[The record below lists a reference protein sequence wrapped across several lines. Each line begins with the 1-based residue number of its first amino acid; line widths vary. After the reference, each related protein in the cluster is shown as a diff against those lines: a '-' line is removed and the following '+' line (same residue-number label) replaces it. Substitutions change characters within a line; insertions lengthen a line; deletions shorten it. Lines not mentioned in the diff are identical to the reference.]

1 MSTSD
6 PIASGAKT
14 EALLT
19 DEMLARFD
27 ERAPGY
33 DRENRF
39 FDEDFEELRASGYLN
54 CAVPEEYGGSGLGL
68 HDYVQLANRLA
79 YVAPATA
86 LAVNMHIYWT
96 GLAADL
102 ARMGDDSCRFILEKA
117 AAGEVFAAIHGEA
130 GNDMPLLLS
139 TTSAERVDGG
149 WNLSGH
155 KIFGSL
161 TPVWTYGGFHA
172 MDSSDPTAPKIV
184 HGFLPR
190 QTPGVEIVDT
200 WDTLGMRATQS
211 QDTVLD
217 KAFCPDELVALV
229 CPAGFVGA
237 GPFHVGI
244 FGWALMGFSAVYLG
258 AARRAY
264 DITIAKMP
272 TRTSIALTNSMAH
285 HPEVQHN
292 VAEMRMAY
300 DAADALLERTT
311 TDWQAGVE
319 HPDWPVRFVATRQVA
334 INNALDIVDRALDLS
349 GGAGAFRANR
359 LEQIFRDVRMGRFHP
374 GNRLLAPEL
383 IGKLCLG
390 LDPDSPLRWG

>member
-1 MSTSD
+1 MTTSD
-6 PIASGAKT
+6 RIASVSSA

-27 ERAPGY
+27 ERAPMY

-39 FDEDFEELRASGYLN
+39 FDEDFEELRASGYLKL
-54 CAVPEEYGGSGLGL
+54 ALPTEYGGAGLGL
-68 HDYVQLANRLA
+68 HEYVGLAGRLG

-86 LAVNMHIYWT
+86 LAVNMHVYWT

-102 ARMGDDSCRFILEKA
+102 VRMGDNSVRFILEKA
-117 AAGEVFAAIHGEA
+117 ADGEVFAAIHGEA

-139 TTSAERVDGG
+139 TTHAERVDGG
-149 WNLSGH
+149 WEISGH

-161 TPVWTYGGFHA
+161 TPVWTFGGFHA
-172 MDSSDPTAPKIV
+172 MDTSDPDAPKIV
-184 HGFLPR
+184 HGFMPR
-190 QTPGVEIVDT
+190 ETPGVEIVDT

-217 KAFCPDELVALV
+217 KAFCPDEFCPLV
-229 CPAGFVGA
+229 CPAGFAGA
-237 GPFHVGI
+237 GPFHVAI
-244 FGWALMGFSAVYLG
+244 FAWALMGFAAVYHG
-258 AARRAY
+258 AARRAF
-264 DITIAKMP
+264 DITLAKMP
-272 TRTSIALTNSMAH
+272 NRTSIALTNSMAH
-285 HPEVQHN
+285 HPEVQHH
-292 VAEMRMAY
+292 VARMRMAY
-300 DAADALLERTT
+300 DAADALLDRTT

-319 HPDWPVRFVATRQVA
+319 HADWPVRLVATRQVV
-334 INNALDIVDRALDLS
+334 INSAYDIVDRALDLT

-359 LEQIFRDVRMGRFHP
+359 LEQIFRDVRMGKFHP

-390 LDPDSPLRWG
+390 VDPDASPRWG